1 MVTEATSAS
10 RPAGQG
16 ASASARSTWASMIDP
31 PCFAS
36 SAARP
41 GPWNTPF
48 IDVTVKPPSTSS
60 SVSSGA
66 LSSRVWNGLT
76 GVSRP
81 GENVILFGVD
91 ISSTP
96 PGRSTRAHSATNC
109 GWSHRCSMT
118 WKLTTTSTD
127 AAGRGS
133 AARLPWRTSTRG

>member
-1 MVTEATSAS
+1 
-10 RPAGQG
+10 
-16 ASASARSTWASMIDP
+16 MIDP

-36 SAARP
+36 STARP
-41 GPWNTPF
+41 GPWNTPL
-48 IDVTVKPPSTSS
+48 IDVTVKPPPTSS

-109 GWSHRCSMT
+109 GWFHRCSMT
-118 WKLTTTSTD
+118 WKFTTTSTD